1 MITDQLDSY
10 HLLIFSFWLTVITD
24 DNFLKYIMSY
34 SATSILKHAIT
45 GNKYWP
51 AIIATPDM
59 RSSYDT
65 VIIGGGGHGLATAH
79 YLAKNHGKTDIA
91 VLEANWIGG
100 GNTARNTTI
109 VRSDYLLNSSFGLK
123 NFALKLWSEL
133 SQELNFNLMY
143 EPRGYIDLAHS
154 DGELEHFTLRANAM
168 LLGGADVK
176 ILTGDALQDKV
187 PDLNLNSSARF
198 PVAGALFQEAGGVIR
213 HDAVAWGFARKASQ
227 AGIHIFQ
234 QTPVIKINTT
244 KGKVS
249 SVDTP
254 QGRINCRQVFI
265 SVAGASNQV
274 ASLAGLDLPI
284 HSINVQAFVTEPVK
298 PVLEAVVNY
307 NAGLSYISQTAKGEF
322 VLGGASDSYNSYARR
337 GSFARIEDVLARAL
351 QIFPFLSRLRLMR
364 HWSGTAD
371 ISMDGNAIIG
381 ATPVDG
387 LMINCGWGYAGFK
400 ATPAVGH
407 QMAEMLAVGATPE
420 LIKAF
425 SYDRFATG
433 AEQDDAG
440 VGPYPWLH

>member
-1 MITDQLDSY
+1 MT
-10 HLLIFSFWLTVITD
+10 
-24 DNFLKYIMSY
+24 Y
-34 SATSILKHAIT
+34 SAPSILGHAIM
-45 GNKYWP
+45 GNKRWP
-51 AIIATPDM
+51 AIIATPEM

-79 YLAKNHGKTDIA
+79 YLAKNHGITDVA
-91 VLEANWIGG
+91 VLEGSWIGG

-109 VRSDYLLNSSFGLK
+109 VRSDYLLNASFGLK
-123 NFALKLWSEL
+123 NFALKLWGEL

-143 EPRGYIDLAHS
+143 EPRGYVDLAHS
-154 DGELEHFTLRANAM
+154 DGELEHFTIRANAM
-168 LLGGADVK
+168 RLGGASVE
-176 ILTGDALQDKV
+176 ILTGQALQDCV
-187 PDLNLNSSARF
+187 PELNLNSAARF
-198 PVAGALFQEAGGVIR
+198 PIAGALFQPAGGVIR

-234 QTPVIKINTT
+234 KTPVTKINIT
-244 KGKVS
+244 KDKVN

-298 PVLEAVVNY
+298 PALKTVVNY

-322 VLGGASDSYNSYARR
+322 VLGGASDGYNSFARR

-351 QIFPFLSRLRLMR
+351 QMFPFLSRLRLMR

-381 ATPVDG
+381 QSPIDG
-387 LMINCGWGYAGFK
+387 LSINCGWGYAGFK

-407 QMAEMLAVGATPE
+407 QMAELLANNATPD
-420 LIKAF
+420 LIKPF
-425 SYDRFATG
+425 TYDRFANG
-433 AEQDDAG
+433 AEIDDAG
-440 VGPYPWLH
+440 AGPYPWHH